1 LTGRRGWLKD
11 MKSLLAAFFRL
22 LLGSSVG
29 GGCEGDS
36 GWEGEDDVS
45 QAGGGGDRL
54 LTLCA
59 CCWPVEGDGGSEVC

>member
-1 LTGRRGWLKD
+1 
-11 MKSLLAAFFRL
+11 M
-22 LLGSSVG
+22 G

-54 LTLCA
+54 LTLCV